1 MAAKPDGGRALS
13 AATLRCCESAL
24 RKLDGLLQGAPA
36 TDASVADLLHAMRR
50 RGASRSSAAA
60 VVSALSWRA
69 RRQGAPS
76 PCASLCRAA
85 LAAFPKPGGSGA
97 KVPSAVTQRAYELA
111 LRPLAAHLQGAEPND
126 ELLAGH
132 VRSFAE
138 RGLSRSAARAVVTAA
153 AWDARR
159 RGRPSPKGP
168 LTAAALA
175 ELPVRSGRIP
185 VRPEDLSKVSRAM
198 YEWALRGLDADLE
211 GAPLTDRTLAAHL
224 RGLLEARDP
233 LARAVAAVSAASWRM
248 ALQGRPSP
256 RGPETAKVMKSF
268 RLANVEGRLRIRRGR
283 GAAGIAPATR
293 ANYESTLRR
302 MGAGRWAAP
311 MTDVDLALYIHE
323 LRERGRSAGSG
334 QHAASAAAWDAERR
348 GQANPVGPLTKAAL
362 REFKQSD
369 ASRPRR
375 KGAIAASTQA
385 GYEAALRRMRAEMG
399 ADPDTDELLAA
410 HVGDVLQRGV
420 SVLAAA
426 FRVSAAVWWAKR
438 NGLESP
444 NGPLTKAALR
454 TGAKG

>member
-13 AATLRCCESAL
+13 AATLRCYESAL

-36 TDASVADLLHAMRR
+36 TDASVADRLHAMRR

-97 KVPSAVTQRAYELA
+97 KDPSAVTQRAYELA

-175 ELPVRSGRIP
+175 ELPLRSGRRP
-185 VRPEDLSKVSRAM
+185 ERPEDLSKVSRAM

-293 ANYESTLRR
+293 AKYEMALRR
-302 MGAGRWAAP
+302 MEAEGVP
-311 MTDVDLALYIHE
+311 MTDAGLARFINRQ
-323 LRERGRSAGSG
+323 RERGRSAGSG
-334 QHAASAAAWDAERR
+334 RHAASAAAWDAERR
-348 GQANPVGPLTKAAL
+348 GQASPVGSLTKAAL
-362 REFKQSD
+362 REFKQFD

-375 KGAIAASTQA
+375 KVAIAASTQA

>member
-36 TDASVADLLHAMRR
+36 TDASVADRLHAMRR
-50 RGASRSSAAA
+50 SGASRSSAAA

-97 KVPSAVTQRAYELA
+97 KELSPSTQRDYDLA
-111 LRPLAAHLQGAEPND
+111 LRRLDRSLRGAEPD
-126 ELLAGH
+126 DALLAGR

-198 YEWALRGLDADLE
+198 YEWALRGLDASLK

-233 LARAVAAVSAASWRM
+233 LARAVAAVSAATWRM

-268 RLANVEGRLRIRRGR
+268 RLANVEGRLRNRRGHDR
-283 GAAGIAPATR
+283 PGVAPATR
-293 ANYESTLRR
+293 ANYESALRR
-302 MGAGRWAAP
+302 MGAEGVP
-311 MTDVDLALYIHE
+311 MTDAGLARFIHE

-426 FRVSAAVWWAKR
+426 FRVSAAVWRAKR
-438 NGLESP
+438 NGLDSP